1 MCLVAGNSLQ
11 AIGSLLTAKHPQV
24 VCEEA
29 PEPYAYGTK
38 TKRKER
44 FLAGIVSP
52 ASPNYVHGLVDVPG
66 AVPLEAPPPLLGV
79 AASVAGYKAG
89 APRAER

>member
-1 MCLVAGNSLQ
+1 MYL
-11 AIGSLLTAKHPQV
+11 QV

-29 PEPYAYGTK
+29 PELYSYGTK

-66 AVPLEAPPPLLGV
+66 AQPLESPPPLLGV
-79 AASVAGYKAG
+79 AASVAGYTASTLASVACSQSHQDKWCN
-89 APRAER
+89 